1 MDWTE
6 WISQGGW
13 STNRDAVPMV
23 PSVAREVLEFSADPD
38 LTAKRIA
45 TVVGK
50 DPVLTTRVLQL
61 ANSAFSGSAV
71 QITSINDAV
80 VRLGTASVR
89 NVVTAVCV
97 ASILADKGGNPARGR
112 ELIDHG
118 IGTAYVAWLIAEAVG
133 DSRDEAFVC
142 GLLHDIGKLLIQQL
156 AQKPEKGIKKPSP
169 TEVSAVMAERHPEF
183 GGHLLRVWDLP
194 AALSEAAAFHHE
206 PLTRPGSNA
215 ASVAYAANRLAH
227 KYGFG
232 CAAEAFDPLT
242 DPVFATM
249 GLDEARLAR
258 IDQQA
263 PKMYEVARQLSATG

>member
-1 MDWTE
+1 MDWID
-6 WISQGGW
+6 WIAEGSWAQK
-13 STNRDAVPMV
+13 RDAVPMV
-23 PSVAREVLEFSADPD
+23 PSVAREVLEFSTDPD
-38 LTAKRIA
+38 ITAKRIA

-50 DPVLTTRVLQL
+50 DPVLATRVLQL

-80 VRLGTASVR
+80 VRLGTQSVR

-97 ASILADKGGNPARGR
+97 ASILADKGGNPMRGR

-133 DSRDEAFVC
+133 EPRDEAFVC

-156 AQKPEKGIKKPSP
+156 AQTPEKGIRKPSP
-169 TEVSAVMAERHPEF
+169 TELSAVMAERHPEF
-183 GGHLLRVWDLP
+183 GGHLLRAWELP
-194 AALSEAAAFHHE
+194 SALHEAATFHHHPE
-206 PLTRPGSNA
+206 KVPGSRA
-215 ASVAYAANRLAH
+215 VAVAYAANRLAH

-232 CAAEAFDPLT
+232 CAAEEFDPLI
-242 DPVFATM
+242 DPVFASI
-249 GLDEARLAR
+249 GLGEDQITR

-263 PKMYEVARQLSATG
+263 PKMFEVARQLSGAG